1 MALRRCLGGCGALI
15 NAGSYCPRCRPRN
28 GPRNGSTRQWRNLR
42 DQILARDR
50 YTCRSC
56 GQPAAHI
63 DRITPIAAGGT
74 DHPSNLQALC
84 GVCNL
89 AKGAR

>member
-1 MALRRCLGGCGALI
+1 MLRRCLGGCGALI
-15 NAGSYCPRCRPRN
+15 NAGSYCARCR
-28 GPRNGSTRQWRNLR
+28 PRNGSTRQWRTLR
-42 DQILARDR
+42 DGVLHRDNHI
-50 YTCRSC
+50 CRRC
-56 GQPAAHI
+56 GRPASHI
-63 DRITPIAAGGT
+63 DHITPIAAGGT

>member
-1 MALRRCLGGCGALI
+1 MLRRCLGGCGALI
-15 NAGSYCPRCRPRN
+15 NSGSYCSRCR
-28 GPRNGSTRQWRNLR
+28 PRNGSTRQWRKLR

-50 YTCRSC
+50 WTCRRC
-56 GQPAAHI
+56 GERASHI
-63 DRITPIAAGGT
+63 DHITPIAAGGT
-74 DHPSNLQALC
+74 DHPANLQALC